1 MLNDLKKSLIIALY
15 TMREIIKSKILINVL
30 LLGLGLLLVTYVA
43 YSFTYGDPS
52 RVALDFGL
60 GTLSLSSVAI
70 SIFIGVGL
78 LSDEIHN
85 RTVYMIISRP
95 VPRFAFILGK
105 LMGLIGVLC
114 INILILALMTF
125 GIYLFTGG
133 SLDQLIYFAVL
144 FIAIEAILMLLVVN
158 LLSLITSKTLTVVMS
173 IAIYI
178 VGHAI
183 NQTQLLTAVKNSAL
197 LKSILPL
204 YQFVLPAFYKLN
216 LKDFVLYQSSVETN
230 YLLSTMAYSILYGG
244 MLIILSIFIFNRKNL
259 D

>member
-1 MLNDLKKSLIIALY
+1 MYSDLKKSLIIALY

-30 LLGLGLLLVTYVA
+30 LLGIGLLVVTYVA

-78 LSDEIHN
+78 LADEIDK

-95 VPRFAFILGK
+95 VPRYSFILGK
-105 LMGLIGVLC
+105 ILGLGSVLA
-114 INILILALMTF
+114 INIVILSLLTF
-125 GIYLFTGG
+125 GVYFFAGG
-133 SLDQLIYFAVL
+133 TLNQLIFFAVL
-144 FIAIEAILMLLVVN
+144 FIGLEAILMLLVVC

-173 IAIYI
+173 IALYI

-183 NQTQLLTAVKNSAL
+183 NQTQLLSAVKGSAL
-197 LKSILPL
+197 LKAILPL

-216 LKDFVLYQSSVETN
+216 LKDFVLYQETVEFSYLVSSLG
-230 YLLSTMAYSILYGG
+230 YAFLYGG
-244 MLIILSIFIFNRKNL
+244 MLIVLSIYVFNRKNL